1 MPAPLTVLAAR
12 LRCPSCGASMT
23 HADRVVSCAR
33 GHAFDVGR
41 DGHVSL
47 PPPRGKVA
55 SGDPPEMVA
64 ARASFLAAGHYAPIA
79 GAVLAA
85 AQRAVRPPTTV
96 VDLGAGTGYYLAAV
110 LDGLD
115 GAWGLALD
123 ASRAAL
129 RRAVRAHPRIAGIAC
144 DVWHDVPVQ
153 TAAAD
158 LVINVFAPRNA
169 PEVRRVLDPHG
180 AFVVATPAPDH
191 LRELATPF
199 GTVGIDPSKRARL
212 DAELSPYF
220 SAAGRRH
227 VAFEL
232 ALGREE
238 VEALVG
244 MGPTAYHL
252 GADEIRSIA
261 ASLPEPLTVTASVV
275 VETYRPA

>member
-1 MPAPLTVLAAR
+1 MPAPLTVLAGR
-12 LRCPSCGASMT
+12 LRCPSCGAAMA
-23 HADRVVSCAR
+23 HADRVVKCAR

-47 PPPRGKVA
+47 LPPRGKLA

-85 AQRAVRPPTTV
+85 ARQAVPAATTV
-96 VDLGAGTGYYLAAV
+96 VDLGAGTGQYLAAV

-144 DVWHDVPVQ
+144 DVWQDVPVQ

-169 PEVRRVLDPHG
+169 PEVRRVLDPGG

-191 LRELATPF
+191 LHQLAAPF
-199 GTVGIDPSKRARL
+199 GTVGIDPSKRERL
-212 DAELSPYF
+212 DAELSPHF
-220 SAAGRRH
+220 SGAGRRD
-227 VAFEL
+227 VAFEMS
-232 ALGREE
+232 LGREE

-252 GADEIRSIA
+252 GTDEIRRRA
-261 ASLPEPLTVTASVV
+261 ASLPEPLTVTASVI
-275 VETYRPA
+275 VETYRPR